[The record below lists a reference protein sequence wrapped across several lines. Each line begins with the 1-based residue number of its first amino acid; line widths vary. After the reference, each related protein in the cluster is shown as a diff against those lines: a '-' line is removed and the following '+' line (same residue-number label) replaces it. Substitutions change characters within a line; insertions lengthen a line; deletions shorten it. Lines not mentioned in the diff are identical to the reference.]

1 MILDKI
7 FYTVIGWLN
16 FPSISTP
23 LGQKNLRHMD
33 NGILQCAQYI
43 IALSQDKAEKT
54 DINKMVQSVALDE
67 DTGVLTV
74 ALKDGTVT
82 TYDLDIEKVVTNF
95 DITDDNEL
103 VLTLADG
110 TQKTIDLVRFVYS
123 VASTDTVAM
132 TIENRTIKASIV
144 DGSITLDK
152 LEQSIITTLRQYMLD
167 AQLAADEAEQY
178 YIASKS
184 WAVGATGSREG
195 EGEDNSKYYSQQAE
209 NAADRAESYAKLT
222 FPDFYLNVENGH
234 LMCEQGKN
242 VLFSVNENNHV
253 IVEVA

>member
-74 ALKDGTVT
+74 TLKDGTVT
-82 TYDLDIEKVVTNF
+82 TYDLAIE
-95 DITDDNEL
+95 
-103 VLTLADG
+103 
-110 TQKTIDLVRFVYS
+110 
-123 VASTDTVAM
+123 TV
-132 TIENRTIKASIV
+132 
-144 DGSITLDK
+144 
-152 LEQSIITTLRQYMLD
+152 
-167 AQLAADEAEQY
+167 
-178 YIASKS
+178 
-184 WAVGATGSREG
+184 
-195 EGEDNSKYYSQQAE
+195 
-209 NAADRAESYAKLT
+209 
-222 FPDFYLNVENGH
+222 
-234 LMCEQGKN
+234 
-242 VLFSVNENNHV
+242 
-253 IVEVA
+253 